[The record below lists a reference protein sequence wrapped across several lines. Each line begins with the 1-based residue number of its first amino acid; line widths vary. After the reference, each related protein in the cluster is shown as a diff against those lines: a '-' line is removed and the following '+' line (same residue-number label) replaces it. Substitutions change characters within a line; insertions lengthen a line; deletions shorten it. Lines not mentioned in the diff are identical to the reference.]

1 MVDKKERMGQN
12 DSTKNR
18 DQREERFIIYVITG
32 KAETTD
38 LIVSL
43 QLFIQT
49 PEQGKKI
56 CKHTWLVY

>member
-1 MVDKKERMGQN
+1 MGQN